1 MKVVFMGT
9 PEFAARSLKRILH
22 SKHEVVTVVT
32 VPDKPQGRGKIIQP
46 SAVKK
51 NAVENGAPVLQPE
64 NLKDP
69 HFIQSL
75 KKVYA
80 DVFVVV
86 AFQIL
91 PPEVFTIPPKGTINA
106 HASLLPLYRGAA
118 PINRAIMNGDK
129 KSGVTTMLIDEK
141 IDTGAMLLQKEV
153 DISSEMNAGELHD
166 LLADVSADL
175 LLESLSE
182 IESGKAKPI
191 AQDSS
196 KATKAPKIFKKDCK
210 INFKQSSEA
219 LHNFVRGLSPYPGAY
234 CHYRG
239 KQLQILKS
247 SIITFHSRD
256 SAQPGTIV
264 KLNKKEMVVAC
275 GKGSVSIETLKP
287 QGKKI
292 MTIHEYLNG
301 TKIKIGEKLD

>member
-196 KATKAPKIFKKDCK
+196 KATKAPKIFKKR
-210 INFKQSSEA
+210 
-219 LHNFVRGLSPYPGAY
+219 L
-234 CHYRG
+234 
-239 KQLQILKS
+239 
-247 SIITFHSRD
+247 
-256 SAQPGTIV
+256 
-264 KLNKKEMVVAC
+264 
-275 GKGSVSIETLKP
+275 
-287 QGKKI
+287 
-292 MTIHEYLNG
+292 
-301 TKIKIGEKLD
+301 